1 MGELSIFDLNPFI
14 EKHKCQNY
22 VETGTGVAVCLQHA
36 LKYDFKNYYSVDLD
50 EDLVNS
56 AQSLANDKVTISHDY
71 STQFLEK
78 LVPTLPVD
86 EPVLFFLDAHFPGA
100 DFHKMTYVES
110 ITKFREQAFPLV
122 QELDIIIKNRDIS
135 KDSFIIDDWKLYDRE
150 HSYEFDGW
158 EYKDLQ
164 EELGLY
170 TPASEI
176 IDKLVETHDCEVKT
190 RHQGFL
196 FATPKN

>member
-1 MGELSIFDLNPFI
+1 
-14 EKHKCQNY
+14 
-22 VETGTGVAVCLQHA
+22 
-36 LKYDFKNYYSVDLD
+36 
-50 EDLVNS
+50 
-56 AQSLANDKVTISHDY
+56 SLANDKVTISHDY